1 MRKSI
6 VSLIYVAICIFIE
19 SKLKLEFCKSFLKD
33 LLSDNVDN
41 KQLSIMGDNGKILM
55 NFANDFKGS
64 GVSFDEQQKD
74 IIINHLAKDVY
85 ASMYYMEQS
94 VNKSLSYQDRQKAK
108 DISIIREALCI
119 CLKEFLE
126 DSSRD
131 AEIKATYNSFKWD
144 FESYKIN
151 TQLIIDMI
159 TNNPSDNE
167 GIREA
172 IKERIK
178 EAKKLIEKYGERYR
192 IGDFTLRSVLE
203 DDIIE
208 NKRKEHLSELDK
220 SVVDLIA

>member
-1 MRKSI
+1 
-6 VSLIYVAICIFIE
+6 
-19 SKLKLEFCKSFLKD
+19 
-33 LLSDNVDN
+33 
-41 KQLSIMGDNGKILM
+41 
-55 NFANDFKGS
+55 
-64 GVSFDEQQKD
+64 
-74 IIINHLAKDVY
+74 
-85 ASMYYMEQS
+85 
-94 VNKSLSYQDRQKAK
+94 
-108 DISIIREALCI
+108 
-119 CLKEFLE
+119 
-126 DSSRD
+126 
-131 AEIKATYNSFKWD
+131 
-144 FESYKIN
+144 
-151 TQLIIDMI
+151 MI